1 MKKRIIILII
11 SALLIIGAGATA
23 IYFNQSVSVPTNNV
37 QTQQDVLGTTTSK
50 EITYKGKDGVTAL
63 DLLEQFAKI
72 KTSGTG
78 EMAYVTT
85 INNITANSTN
95 EYWQLN
101 INGKSA
107 SVGAGS
113 YVTKNSETITWK
125 LVTF

>member
-1 MKKRIIILII
+1 MKKRIIVSIF
-11 SALLIIGAGATA
+11 SALLIIGASTTA

-37 QTQQDVLGTTTSK
+37 HTQQDVLGTTTSK
-50 EITYKGKDGVTAL
+50 EITYKGKDGITAL
-63 DLLEQFAKI
+63 ALLEQFAKI

-78 EMAYVTT
+78 EMAYVIT
-85 INNITANSTN
+85 INNITANSAN

-113 YVTKNSETITWK
+113 YITKNSETITWE